1 MTSTSISVNR
11 IEYEVITDILLDY
24 IAMINEQSMSEN
36 KISVET
42 QAKLSDARYILESIQ
57 HNHDFF

>member
-1 MTSTSISVNR
+1 MTSTSISVSR

-42 QAKLSDARYILESIQ
+42 QAKLSDARYILERIQ